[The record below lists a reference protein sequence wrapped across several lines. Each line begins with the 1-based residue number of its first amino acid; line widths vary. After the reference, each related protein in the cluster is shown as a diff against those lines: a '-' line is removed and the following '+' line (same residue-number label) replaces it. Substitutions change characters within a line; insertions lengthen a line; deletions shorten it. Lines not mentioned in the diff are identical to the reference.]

1 MAGRVAARV
10 DSNHAEI
17 VAALRRAGYAV
28 QSLATVGKGCPD
40 LLVANEHMTCVME
53 VKTEKGK
60 LTPAEEQ
67 WLADWPGFVAI
78 VRSVDEALAAAGMF
92 TRWAAIVRSV
102 DEALAAA
109 GMFTRWARE

>member
-60 LTPAEEQ
+60 LTEAEDL
-67 WLADWPGFVAI
+67 WLANWPGYTAI
-78 VRSVDEALAAAGMF
+78 VRSADEAVEKAAH
-92 TRWAAIVRSV
+92 
-102 DEALAAA
+102 L
-109 GMFTRWARE
+109 TRWARQ